1 MSLDL
6 QTKREITRSVR
17 NYSYHGR
24 PICLFGTP
32 VSELPDTLD
41 YLKRQVSS
49 IHHVGIII
57 SKSTIDCRYIH
68 GVNHYFVDLLINL
81 ELPF

>member
-6 QTKREITRSVR
+6 QIKREITRSVR
-17 NYSYHGR
+17 NYSYQGH
-24 PICLFGTP
+24 PIYLLGIP

-57 SKSTIDCRYIH
+57 SKSVIKCRYIH
-68 GVNHYFVDLLINL
+68 GVNHYFVDLFIDL
-81 ELPF
+81 EMPF